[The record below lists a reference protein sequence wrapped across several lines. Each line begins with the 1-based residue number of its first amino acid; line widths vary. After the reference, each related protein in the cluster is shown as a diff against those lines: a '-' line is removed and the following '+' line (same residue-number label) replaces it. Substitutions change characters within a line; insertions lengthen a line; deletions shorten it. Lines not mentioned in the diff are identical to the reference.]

1 MTVGRANHSLAFW
14 EALGLSPT
22 HTPAATASFV
32 GWSQLCVHI
41 PHILAAFLL
50 FFTQHLVAK
59 VIFLIVVFFSLLHHR
74 GNEETEGSVLS

>member
-1 MTVGRANHSLAFW
+1 M
-14 EALGLSPT
+14 
-22 HTPAATASFV
+22 
-32 GWSQLCVHI
+32 HI
-41 PHILAAFLL
+41 PHVLAAFLL